1 MNSWEFLLWLSGLRT
16 QLVSMRMWVRS
27 LASFTGLRIRHCC
40 KLRWG
45 SKMPL
50 RSSVAVA
57 VASTLTAAP
66 IQPLAWEPSY
76 AVLKSKK
83 INKIKRPCLQ
93 IQSHFEVE
101 VLGGWVGLQY
111 TNLGWGGHNSATTP
125 PPKEAKGRSPVSRNR
140 ERGVE
145 QVGKSRNESWTA
157 PPATPMGPSIRGP
170 GGGNPGS
177 APPPARASRGG

>member
-1 MNSWEFLLWLSGLRT
+1 MASVVSNITKNKGFKKMNSWEFLLWLSGLRT

-111 TNLGWGGHNSATTP
+111 TNLGWGGSQFSHNTP
-125 PPKEAKGRSPVSRNR
+125 SQRSQRKEPCFQKQGEGSGA
-140 ERGVE
+140 
-145 QVGKSRNESWTA
+145 
-157 PPATPMGPSIRGP
+157 
-170 GGGNPGS
+170 GGEEEE
-177 APPPARASRGG
+177 